1 MLPATCAVGDLVNWR
16 RIVGKVLSQQK
27 VAEYQARG
35 ILFPVPA
42 IGEADA
48 RDLLRRLEGLE
59 KSEGGRISR
68 RTNHKPHL
76 LLRWLNQLIRD
87 PRVLDPV
94 EDLIG
99 PDIFCW
105 ATDFFIKNP
114 DDGARVTW
122 HQDSTYWGLSSP
134 DIVTAWVAFTD
145 STVES
150 GCMRVVPGSHL
161 KDQLPHR
168 DTFGADNL
176 LSRGQEIAVEVH
188 ESQAVDVVLGRGQMS
203 LHHVRLVHGS
213 EPNRSQHRRVGF
225 AIRYVPTYVRQLS
238 GTPDS
243 ATLVRGHDAFGHFIH
258 EPAPIADF
266 HADAVAFHAK
276 AYEAQMAIIYAGAA
290 KRPDRAMPA
299 GGDGKRSR

>member
-1 MLPATCAVGDLVNWR
+1 M
-16 RIVGKVLSQQK
+16 GKALSQQQI
-27 VAEYQARG
+27 AGYQAQG
-35 ILFPVPA
+35 ILFPIPA
-42 IGEADA
+42 IGASGA
-48 RDLLRRLEGLE
+48 RGLLQRLESLE
-59 KSEGGRISR
+59 RSEGGKISR

-76 LLRWLNQLIRD
+76 LLCWLNELIRD
-87 PRVLDPV
+87 SRILDPV

-105 ATDFFIKNP
+105 ATDFFIKHP
-114 DDGARVTW
+114 GDKGRVTW

-134 DIVTAWVAFTD
+134 DIVTAWVAFTP

-176 LSRGQEIAVEVH
+176 LSRGQEVAVTVDEGR
-188 ESQAVDVVLGRGQMS
+188 AVDVVLDQGQMS

-213 EPNRSQHRRVGF
+213 EPNRATHPRIGF
-225 AIRYVPTYVRQLS
+225 AIRYVPTYVKQLS
-238 GTPDS
+238 RMPDS

-258 EPAPIADF
+258 EPAPASDF
-266 HADAVAFHAK
+266 HPDAVAFHAK
-276 AYEAQMAIIYAGAA
+276 AFEAQMEIIYAGSA
-290 KRPDRAMPA
+290 KRPDQATPARAEDR
-299 GGDGKRSR
+299 GG